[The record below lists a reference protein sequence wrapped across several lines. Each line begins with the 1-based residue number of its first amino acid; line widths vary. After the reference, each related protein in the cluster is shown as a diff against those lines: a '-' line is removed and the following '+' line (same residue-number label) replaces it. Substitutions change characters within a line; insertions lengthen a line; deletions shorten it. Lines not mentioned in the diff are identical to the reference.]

1 MVNHSTKRNN
11 TNQINYGQ
19 QFMNIGRN
27 LFLWASK
34 NEWMNEHVPNFKFVQ
49 KALKRFMPGETP
61 TEALNATHR
70 LLKNNIHTT
79 FTYLGENITDLRE
92 AEISTKHYIDLIERI
107 NNEKLDIEISLKLTQ
122 IGLDLSY
129 EKTLELFREII
140 QKAKEYNINVF
151 LDIEDSSYV
160 NKTIDF
166 YKDIK
171 EDYDNVG
178 LCLQSYLY
186 RTLDDVIA
194 MININPWIRLVKG
207 AYNEPD
213 TIAFKKKK
221 DSDENYFA
229 ISKYLLEQIQ
239 KSDIRIAFAT
249 HDSKLQDQIKYE
261 AIKYELPNEKIEF
274 QMLYGIKE
282 REQIS
287 LALQGY
293 NVRTLISYGKL
304 WYPWY
309 MRRLAERP
317 ANVGFVLKNI
327 FSN

>member
-1 MVNHSTKRNN
+1 
-11 TNQINYGQ
+11 
-19 QFMNIGRN
+19 MNIGRN

-34 NEWMNEHVPNFKFVQ
+34 NEWMTGHVPNFKFVQ
-49 KALKRFMPGETP
+49 KARKRFMPGETP
-61 TEALNATHR
+61 KDAINAARR
-70 LLKNNIHTT
+70 LLKHNISAT

-92 AEISTKHYIDLIERI
+92 AEISTQHYIDLIERI

-129 EKTLELFREII
+129 EKTLEFFKNIS
-140 QKAKEYNINVF
+140 QKAKEHNNNIF
-151 LDIEDSSYV
+151 IDIEDSSYLD
-160 NKTIDF
+160 KTIDF

-171 EDYDNVG
+171 KDYDNVG

-186 RTLDDVIA
+186 RTIDDVKE
-194 MININPWIRLVKG
+194 MIDINPWIRLVKG

-221 DSDENYFA
+221 DADENYFA
-229 ISKYLLEQIQ
+229 ISKYFLEQIQ

-249 HDSKLQDQIKYE
+249 HDLKLQDQIKYE
-261 AIKYELPNEKIEF
+261 AITYELPNEKIEF

-287 LALQGY
+287 LASQGY

-317 ANVGFVLKNI
+317 ANLGFVLKNM

>member
-1 MVNHSTKRNN
+1 L
-11 TNQINYGQ
+11 
-19 QFMNIGRN
+19 NISRK

-34 NEWMNEHVPNFKFVQ
+34 NAWMTEHVPNFRFVQ

-61 TEALNATHR
+61 TDALNATRR
-70 LLKNNIHTT
+70 LLEHNITT
-79 FTYLGENITDLRE
+79 TLTYLGENINDLRE
-92 AEISTKHYIDLIERI
+92 AERSAHHYVDLIERI

-122 IGLDLSY
+122 IGIDLSY
-129 EKTLELFREII
+129 EKTLELFKEIT
-140 QKAKEYNINVF
+140 QKAKQYRINVF

-160 NKTIDF
+160 DKTIDF
-166 YKDIK
+166 YKRIK
-171 EDYDNVG
+171 KDYENVG

-186 RTLDDVIA
+186 RTIDDIKA
-194 MININPWIRLVKG
+194 MIDINPWIRLVKG

-213 TIAFKKKK
+213 TVAFKKKK
-221 DSDENYFA
+221 EVDENYFT
-229 ISKYLLEQIQ
+229 ISKYFLEQMQ
-239 KSDIRIAFAT
+239 TRDIRIAFAT
-249 HDSKLQDQIKYE
+249 HDLFLYEQIKNE
-261 AIKYELPNEKIEF
+261 AKIYELPNEKIEF

-287 LALQGY
+287 LASQGY

-317 ANVGFVLKNI
+317 ANVGFILKNM

>member
-1 MVNHSTKRNN
+1 
-11 TNQINYGQ
+11 
-19 QFMNIGRN
+19 MNIGRN
-27 LFLWASK
+27 VLLWASK
-34 NEWMNEHVPNFKFVQ
+34 NEWMRRHIPNLKFVQ

-61 TEALNATHR
+61 TDALNAAQR
-70 LLKNNIHTT
+70 LLTNNILCT
-79 FTYLGENITDLRE
+79 FTHLGENINDLKE
-92 AEISTKHYIDLIERI
+92 AEISAQHYMDLIEKI
-107 NNEKLDIEISLKLTQ
+107 NDEKLDIEISLKLTQ

-129 EKTLELFREII
+129 QKTLDFFKEIS
-140 QKAKEYNINVF
+140 QKGKEYNNNIF
-151 LDIEDSSYV
+151 IDIEDSSYV
-160 NKTIDF
+160 DKTIEF

-171 EDYDNVG
+171 QDFDNVG

-186 RTLDDVIA
+186 RTMDDVKA
-194 MININPWIRLVKG
+194 LININPWIRLVKG

-213 TIAFKKKK
+213 NIAFKKKK
-221 DSDENYFA
+221 DADENYFR
-229 ISKYLLEQIQ
+229 ISKYLLEQKQ
-239 KSDIRIAFAT
+239 TKDIRIAFAT
-249 HDSKLQDQIKYE
+249 HDLKLHDQIKNE
-261 AIKYELPNEKIEF
+261 ANKYELPNEKVEF

-287 LALQGY
+287 LASMGY

-317 ANVGFVLKNI
+317 ANLGFVLKNI

>member
-1 MVNHSTKRNN
+1 
-11 TNQINYGQ
+11 
-19 QFMNIGRN
+19 MNISRK
-27 LFLWASK
+27 LLLWASK
-34 NEWMNEHVPNFKFVQ
+34 NEWMTVHVPNFKFVK
-49 KALKRFMPGETP
+49 KALKRFMPGETA
-61 TEALNATHR
+61 TDALNATRR
-70 LLKNNIHTT
+70 LLEHNIQTT
-79 FTYLGENITDLRE
+79 FTHLGENINALKEADL
-92 AEISTKHYIDLIERI
+92 TFQHYLDLIERI

-129 EKTLELFREII
+129 EKTLGNFKEIT
-140 QKAKEYNINVF
+140 QKAKHLKINVF

-160 NKTIDF
+160 DKTIDF

-171 EDYDNVG
+171 NDYDNVG

-186 RTLDDVIA
+186 RTMDDIKA
-194 MININPWIRLVKG
+194 MIDINPWIRLVKG

-213 TIAFKKKK
+213 TVAFRKKK
-221 DSDENYFA
+221 DVDENYFT
-229 ISKYLLEQIQ
+229 ISKYFLEQMQ
-239 KSDIRIAFAT
+239 SRDIRIAFAT
-249 HDSKLQDQIKYE
+249 HDLFLHEQIKTE
-261 AIKYELPNEKIEF
+261 AKLYELPNKKVEF
-274 QMLYGIKE
+274 QLLYGIKE

-287 LALQGY
+287 LASQGY

-317 ANVGFVLKNI
+317 ANVGFVLKNM